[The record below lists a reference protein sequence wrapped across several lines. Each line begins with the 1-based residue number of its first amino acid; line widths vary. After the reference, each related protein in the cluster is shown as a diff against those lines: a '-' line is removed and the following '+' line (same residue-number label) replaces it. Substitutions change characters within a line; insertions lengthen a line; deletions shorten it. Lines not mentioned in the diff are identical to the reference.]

1 MSDTLITA
9 ALRARV
15 EEFEILCASNTH
27 WQAVPL
33 LRGAA
38 QLAFDVA
45 ELGGDLALK
54 AEAEEVIDMLNALER
69 AAEDEEQGNRELEWE
84 GLEQL
89 RLVRKGNN
97 RLVQEVIGMEFAD
110 PRWEYL
116 VELYQ
121 RAFPTFKVAASVK
134 ARISPKNLSAV
145 LRKEVVELV
154 QQRHRDQ
161 VIGPKEIDGVRGEA
175 MHALEHQTLR
185 YLGKALPGFD
195 FTAVLPAYEGA

>member
-1 MSDTLITA
+1 MSDTFITA

-38 QLAFDVA
+38 QLALDVA
-45 ELGGDLALK
+45 ELGDDQVLK
-54 AEAEEVIDMLNALER
+54 AEAEEVIGMLNALER
-69 AAEDEEQGNRELEWE
+69 AAEDQEQGSRTLEWE

-89 RLVRKGNN
+89 RLVRKGNY

-145 LRKEVVELV
+145 LRKDVVELI

-161 VIGPKEIDGVRGEA
+161 VIGPKEIEGVRGEA
-175 MHALEHQTLR
+175 MQALERQTLR
-185 YLGKALPGFD
+185 YLEKALPGFD
-195 FTAVLPAYEGA
+195 FTEVLPTYVGA

>member
-1 MSDTLITA
+1 MSDTLITT

-27 WQAVPL
+27 WQALPL

-38 QLAFDVA
+38 QLALDVA
-45 ELGGDLALK
+45 ELGDDQVLK
-54 AEAEEVIDMLNALER
+54 AEAEEVIGMLNALER
-69 AAEDEEQGNRELEWE
+69 AAEDQEQGSRTLEWE

-89 RLVRKGNN
+89 RLVRKGNY

-145 LRKEVVELV
+145 LRKDVVELI

-161 VIGPKEIDGVRGEA
+161 VIGPKEIEGVRGEA
-175 MHALEHQTLR
+175 MQALERQTLR
-185 YLGKALPGFD
+185 YLEKALPGFD
-195 FTAVLPAYEGA
+195 FTEVLPTYVGA

>member
-15 EEFEILCASNTH
+15 GEFEILCASNTH

-38 QLAFDVA
+38 QLALDVA

-54 AEAEEVIDMLNALER
+54 AEAEEVIGMLNALER
-69 AAEDEEQGNRELEWE
+69 AAEDQEQGSRTLEWE

-89 RLVRKGNN
+89 RLVRKGNY

-145 LRKEVVELV
+145 LRKDVVELI

-161 VIGPKEIDGVRGEA
+161 VIGPKEIEGVRGEA
-175 MHALEHQTLR
+175 MQALERQTLR
-185 YLGKALPGFD
+185 YLEKALPGFD

>member
-38 QLAFDVA
+38 QLALDVA
-45 ELGGDLALK
+45 ELGDDQVLK
-54 AEAEEVIDMLNALER
+54 AEAEEVIGMLNAHER
-69 AAEDEEQGNRELEWE
+69 AAEDQEQGSRTLEWE

-89 RLVRKGNN
+89 RLVRKGNY

-145 LRKEVVELV
+145 LRKDVVELI

-161 VIGPKEIDGVRGEA
+161 VIGPKEIEGVRGEA
-175 MHALEHQTLR
+175 MQALERQTLR
-185 YLGKALPGFD
+185 YLEKALPGFD
-195 FTAVLPAYEGA
+195 FTEVLPTYVGA

>member
-1 MSDTLITA
+1 MSDTFITA

-38 QLAFDVA
+38 QLALDVA
-45 ELGGDLALK
+45 ELRDDQVLK
-54 AEAEEVIDMLNALER
+54 AEAEEVIGMLNALER
-69 AAEDEEQGNRELEWE
+69 AAEDQEQGSRTLEWE

-89 RLVRKGNN
+89 RLVRKGNY

-161 VIGPKEIDGVRGEA
+161 VIGAKEIEGVRGEA
-175 MHALEHQTLR
+175 MQALERQTLR
-185 YLGKALPGFD
+185 YLEKALPGFD
-195 FTAVLPAYEGA
+195 CTAVLPAYEGA